1 MAYKPRH
8 KNFDAGDMVA
18 VRFGGVLW
26 HYGIVTSSGTVIS
39 NSRLQGGVVEQ
50 SLQTFAKGRRIR
62 LCGQADTL
70 DAVNIERRARRAL
83 GSDYRLTSSNCIDL
97 TRRTHRQSA
106 TPWQVTTAIASAIGD
121 ALGKSNRRY

>member
-1 MAYKPRH
+1 MAYKSRY
-8 KNFDAGDMVA
+8 NDFDAGDMVA

-39 NSRLQGGVVEQ
+39 NSRLQGGVIEQ
-50 SLQTFAKGRRIR
+50 SLSAFAKGRRVR

-83 GSDYRLTSSNCIDL
+83 GSEYRLTSSNCIDL
-97 TRRTHRQSA
+97 TRRAHRQSA

-121 ALGKSNRRY
+121 ALSKSNRRY